1 MPTYCYRCEVCGGRF
16 TYPERGWWVC
26 PTGDM
31 APLVRDY
38 RSENVGPLTAGL
50 KRMRERGLDGISAQ
64 KALRDI
70 MLPTADEM
78 RTPSDPTGQKGIRAW
93 AERQVPKEGNKKPLY
108 PDMEKQVF

>member
-1 MPTYCYRCEVCGGRF
+1 MPTYCYRCRSCGQRWSG
-16 TYPERGWWVC
+16 
-26 PTGDM
+26 GDGHLCSL
-31 APLVRDY
+31 PDVVRDY
-38 RSENVGPLTAGL
+38 QAENVGPLTASL

-64 KALRDI
+64 KALRDV